1 MAINMEEWGA
11 NCNHLRTFGTYFCF
25 DCSAPQHLVRFPDP
39 LADGSQAET
48 LSTQRPSSLL
58 LDFMAIL
65 DSAVFSERFFFSE
78 LRSWLYTAQRTQ
90 GTNFCSHY
98 LLLTHEIIR
107 VCLKEYFNP
116 KKAKGA
122 YEITWLKHVI
132 RGLIDGVNSG
142 ATHASGNIISIILLN
157 ICLFTRRFCLIKR
170 MSYVYWLWEGLKPKK
185 LIHLHVMIFWQ

>member
-25 DCSAPQHLVRFPDP
+25 DCSAPQHLVRFPYP
-39 LADGSQAET
+39 LACCLPNALARCCWTSW
-48 LSTQRPSSLL
+48 PSSTVRSSLKG
-58 LDFMAIL
+58 F
-65 DSAVFSERFFFSE
+65 FSSE

-90 GTNFCSHY
+90 GANFCSHY

-122 YEITWLKHVI
+122 YEFTWLKHI
-132 RGLIDGVNSG
+132 RRGLIDGINSG
-142 ATHASGNIISIILLN
+142 ATHANGNIIIIILLN

-170 MSYVYWLWEGLKPKK
+170 MSYVYWLWKGLKPKK
-185 LIHLHVMIFWQ
+185 LIHLDVMIFWQ